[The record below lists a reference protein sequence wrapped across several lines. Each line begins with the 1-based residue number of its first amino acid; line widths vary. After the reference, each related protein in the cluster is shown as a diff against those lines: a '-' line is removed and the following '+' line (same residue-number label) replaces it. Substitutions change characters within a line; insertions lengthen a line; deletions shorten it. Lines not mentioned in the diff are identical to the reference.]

1 MNEMNNG
8 FVPMGDPELDKRAK
22 NAKII
27 GIVAIVVGFC
37 CIPLAGIIMGII
49 GLVKANALTK
59 MPELSSTAQSDAK
72 VAKICS
78 IVAIVLAV
86 LVTVINA
93 VVMMGAGSEYLNQ
106 MMQAGM

>member
-1 MNEMNNG
+1 MDEMNNG

-27 GIVAIVVGFC
+27 SIVAIVVGFC

-49 GLVKANALTK
+49 GLVKANGLAK
-59 MPELSSTAQSDAK
+59 MPELSSTAQGDVK

-93 VVMMGAGSEYLNQ
+93 VVMMGAGSDYLAQ
-106 MMQAGM
+106 LTQAGM